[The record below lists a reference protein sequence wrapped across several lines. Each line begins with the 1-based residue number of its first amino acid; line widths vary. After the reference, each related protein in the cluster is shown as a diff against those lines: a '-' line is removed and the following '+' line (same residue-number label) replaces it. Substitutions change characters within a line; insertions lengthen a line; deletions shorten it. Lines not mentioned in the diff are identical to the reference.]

1 MRILLAE
8 DSRYQRAMLQGQL
21 EFWGHTVVC
30 AETGDAALEMLS
42 QPNAPRLAILDWDMP
57 GKTGPEICRQL
68 RNQDG
73 DYVYTILLTA
83 RDSHVEIAD
92 GLTGGADDFISKP
105 AHMLELR
112 ARIHVGERIV
122 AIHDELKHARE
133 RLQFEATHD
142 ALTGLWNRRAIL
154 RFLENELSRSAR
166 NITTCSVL
174 MIDIDHFKNINDE
187 FGHSTGDRVLL
198 EVAGR
203 SSEVVRPYDFLG
215 RYGGEEFLALLPGAD
230 IEGAHEVAERMRQNA
245 KTIRIDEHPA
255 MEVSMSIGCAEYAR
269 GESASELIQMA
280 DTALYAA
287 KRGGRDRVEIAI
299 AAPVGLASRCI
310 AMPAASIA

>member
-8 DSRYQRAMLQGQL
+8 DSRYQRAMLQNQL
-21 EFWGHTVVC
+21 EFWGHSVVC
-30 AETGDAALEMLS
+30 AETGDAALETLKA
-42 QPNAPRLAILDWDMP
+42 PNAPRLAILDWDMP

-68 RNQDG
+68 RNLAG
-73 DYVYTILLTA
+73 DYIYTILLTA

-112 ARIHVGERIV
+112 ARIHVGERII

-154 RFLENELSRSAR
+154 RFVETELARCSRRGSPTAL
-166 NITTCSVL
+166 L

-187 FGHSTGDRVLL
+187 YGHTAGDRVLL

-203 SSEVVRPYDFLG
+203 AAEVVRPYDSLG

-230 IEGAHEVAERMRQNA
+230 SIGAQEVAERMRLA
-245 KTIRIDEHPA
+245 VKAIRFDEYPA
-255 MEVSMSIGCAEYAR
+255 LEVSMSIGCAAYER
-269 GESASELIQMA
+269 GQSPNELIHLA
-280 DTALYAA
+280 DSALYCA
-287 KRGGRDRVEIAI
+287 KRAGRDRVEIA
-299 AAPVGLASRCI
+299 AATVSNSGRCL

>member
-21 EFWGHTVVC
+21 EFWGHTVIC

-42 QPNAPRLAILDWDMP
+42 APNAPRLAILDWDMP

-73 DYVYTILLTA
+73 DYIYTILLTA

-133 RLQFEATHD
+133 RLQFDATHD

-154 RFLENELSRSAR
+154 RFLDNELARSAR
-166 NITTCSVL
+166 SSNPCALL

-187 FGHSTGDRVLL
+187 YGHAAGDRVLL

-230 IEGAHEVAERMRQNA
+230 LEGAHEVAERMRLTA
-245 KTIRIDEHPA
+245 KTIRFDEHPA
-255 MEVSMSIGCAEYAR
+255 LEVSMSIGCAEYVR
-269 GESASELIQMA
+269 GQSASELIQTA
-280 DTALYAA
+280 DAALYAA
-287 KRGGRDRVEIAI
+287 KRGGRDRVELAVAPPIA
-299 AAPVGLASRCI
+299 LASRFA

>member
-8 DSRYQRAMLQGQL
+8 DSRYQRAMLQNQL
-21 EFWGHTVVC
+21 EFWGHSVVL
-30 AETGDAALEMLS
+30 AETGDAALEMLTAGG
-42 QPNAPRLAILDWDMP
+42 APRLAILDWDMP

-68 RNQDG
+68 RNQGG
-73 DYVYTILLTA
+73 DYIYTILLTA

-154 RFLENELSRSAR
+154 KFMESELARCAR
-166 NITTCSVL
+166 NSSSCAVL

-187 FGHSTGDRVLL
+187 YGHAAGDRVLA
-198 EVAGR
+198 EVAMR
-203 SSEVVRPYDFLG
+203 SGEVVRPYDFLG

-230 IEGAHEVAERMRQNA
+230 ISGAQEVAERMRLTA
-245 KTIRIDEHPA
+245 KSIRFDEHPPL
-255 MEVSMSIGCAEYAR
+255 EVSMSIGCAAYVR
-269 GESASELIQMA
+269 GHSSNELIQAA
-280 DTALYAA
+280 DSALYSA
-287 KRGGRDRVEIAI
+287 KRNGRDRVE
-299 AAPVGLASRCI
+299 V
-310 AMPAASIA
+310 AASVQNNRCLTMPSAASQRA

>member
-21 EFWGHTVVC
+21 EFWGHTVIC
-30 AETGDAALEMLS
+30 AESGDQALEMLIA
-42 QPNAPRLAILDWDMP
+42 PNAPRLAILDWDMP

-68 RNQDG
+68 RNQAG
-73 DYVYTILLTA
+73 DYIYTILLTA

-142 ALTGLWNRRAIL
+142 ALTSLWNRRAIL
-154 RFLENELSRSAR
+154 RFVDNELAR
-166 NITTCSVL
+166 CTRNSQTCAVL
-174 MIDIDHFKNINDE
+174 MIDLDHFKNINDE
-187 FGHSTGDRVLL
+187 YGHAVGDLVLL
-198 EVAGR
+198 EVAVR
-203 SSEVVRPYDFLG
+203 SGEVVRPYDYLG

-230 IEGAHEVAERMRQNA
+230 LDGACEVAERMRATA
-245 KTIRIDEHPA
+245 KSIRFHEHPTL
-255 MEVSMSIGCAEYAR
+255 EVSMSIGCAAYTGGQTA
-269 GESASELIQMA
+269 GELIQTA
-280 DTALYAA
+280 DSALYAA
-287 KRGGRDRVEIAI
+287 KRSGRDRVEV
-299 AAPVGLASRCI
+299 AAETVPLSSRCL
-310 AMPAASIA
+310 AMPKASIM

>member
-8 DSRYQRAMLQGQL
+8 DSRYQRAMLKNQL
-21 EFWGHTVVC
+21 EFWGHSVVC
-30 AETGDAALEMLS
+30 AETGDAALEMLLA
-42 QPNAPRLAILDWDMP
+42 PKAPRLAILDWDMP

-73 DYVYTILLTA
+73 DYIYTILLTA
-83 RDSHVEIAD
+83 RDSHIEIAD

-154 RFLENELSRSAR
+154 RFLDNELARSGRSSAS
-166 NITTCSVL
+166 CAVL

-187 FGHSTGDRVLL
+187 YGHAVGDRVLL

-215 RYGGEEFLALLPGAD
+215 RYGGEEFLAMLPGAD
-230 IEGAHEVAERMRQNA
+230 LDGAHEVAERMRVTT
-245 KTIRIDEHPA
+245 KSIRFDDYPTL
-255 MEVSMSIGCAEYAR
+255 EVSMSIGCATYAR
-269 GESASELIQMA
+269 GQSPNELIQLA
-280 DTALYAA
+280 DSALYCA
-287 KRGGRDRVEIAI
+287 KRGGRDRVED
-299 AAPVGLASRCI
+299 AAAAFPTANRCLT
-310 AMPAASIA
+310 MPTVSIA

>member
-21 EFWGHTVVC
+21 EFWGHSVIC
-30 AETGDAALEMLS
+30 AETGDAALQMLS
-42 QPNAPRLAILDWDMP
+42 APNAPRLAILDWDMP

-73 DYVYTILLTA
+73 DYIYTILLTA

-122 AIHDELKHARE
+122 AIHDELKCARE

-154 RFLENELSRSAR
+154 KFVETELARCAR
-166 NITTCSVL
+166 NGGSCSVL

-187 FGHSTGDRVLL
+187 YRHAAGDRVLI
-198 EVAGR
+198 EIAGR
-203 SSEVVRPYDFLG
+203 SGEVVRPYDFLG
-215 RYGGEEFLALLPGAD
+215 RYGGEEFLAVLPGAD
-230 IEGAHEVAERMRQNA
+230 LDGAREVAERMRLTA
-245 KTIRIDEHPA
+245 RSVRFDEQPA
-255 MEVSMSIGCAEYAR
+255 LEVSMSIGCAEFTR
-269 GESASELIQMA
+269 GQSANELIQMA
-280 DTALYAA
+280 DAALYAA
-287 KRGGRDRVEIAI
+287 KRGGRDRVEPAI
-299 AAPVGLASRCI
+299 ASIPVSGKCVTMS
-310 AMPAASIA
+310 AMSIAR